1 MNNSFEKCLP
11 IITRIFILGFIL
23 LGVYFISTSLI
34 FYVLPFILS
43 WIIASILEPAINF
56 FNEVLKL
63 SRNLSTLIILFF
75 FVLFISLILSLIGG
89 IIIVQLT
96 TLSMELSQYPKRLYL
111 QSSEIV
117 KKMEHLYIGLPPD
130 IAQSI
135 INALNGSFQNLTSI
149 VGKFISSLLSFV
161 SAIPSFFTFLVVTI
175 LSTFFMAR
183 DKKKIKAF
191 MIAQLPTN
199 ALLKSQIVKENLLFA
214 LMGYMKSQLILM
226 LLTFVESS
234 IGLMAI
240 GMNYSLLIAF
250 FASIIDALPI
260 LGTGCV
266 YIPLIV
272 WNVLM
277 KSYKDAFSLTLL
289 YIIIIFIRQL
299 LEPKILGSQI
309 GVYPL
314 ATLMSMYIGLKLF
327 GILGLI
333 LGPISLIFF
342 ITLEKV
348 ELFPKWKNK

>member
-1 MNNSFEKCLP
+1 
-11 IITRIFILGFIL
+11 
-23 LGVYFISTSLI
+23 
-34 FYVLPFILS
+34 
-43 WIIASILEPAINF
+43 
-56 FNEVLKL
+56 
-63 SRNLSTLIILFF
+63 
-75 FVLFISLILSLIGG
+75 
-89 IIIVQLT
+89 
-96 TLSMELSQYPKRLYL
+96 MELSQYPKRLYL